1 MFNHFVIVILVCFVV
16 NFNIIS
22 VIVVVVVVVV
32 VVRIRLNEGFCNF
45 LLVQELYDV
54 ITLHARLSRR
64 HETPPEISSKYVF
77 LFVR

>member
-32 VVRIRLNEGFCNF
+32 VRIRLNEVFCNF
-45 LLVQELYDV
+45 LMAQELYDV
-54 ITLHARLSRR
+54 ITLRARLFRR
-64 HETPPEISSKYVF
+64 RETPPEISSKYVF

>member
-22 VIVVVVVVVV
+22 VIVVVVVVV
-32 VVRIRLNEGFCNF
+32 RIRLNGGFCNF
-45 LLVQELYDV
+45 LMVQELYDV
-54 ITLHARLSRR
+54 ITLRARLFRR

>member
-32 VVRIRLNEGFCNF
+32 VVVRIRLNEGFRNF
-45 LLVQELYDV
+45 LMVQELHDV
-54 ITLHARLSRR
+54 ITLRALVQAS
-64 HETPPEISSKYVF
+64 
-77 LFVR
+77 

>member
-32 VVRIRLNEGFCNF
+32 VRIRLNEGFCNF
-45 LLVQELYDV
+45 LMVQELYDV
-54 ITLHARLSRR
+54 ITLRARLFRR
-64 HETPPEISSKYVF
+64 RETPPEISSKYVF

>member
-32 VVRIRLNEGFCNF
+32 VRIRLNEGFRNF
-45 LLVQELYDV
+45 LMVQELYDV
-54 ITLHARLSRR
+54 ITLRARLFRR
-64 HETPPEISSKYVF
+64 RETPPEISSKYVF